1 MPLSPLYKGIQ
12 ALFIS
17 HIIPHLSLTYLS
29 RRLPAS
35 SQTDLTDLRYNVA
48 VTKSNKYDVG
58 TDKKQRSDLIQF
70 TVGYK
75 FDL

>member
-1 MPLSPLYKGIQ
+1 MSIPVGISYE
-12 ALFIS
+12 IS
-17 HIIPHLSLTYLS
+17 NFVL
-29 RRLPAS
+29 
-35 SQTDLTDLRYNVA
+35 DLRYNVA